1 MQNILNAKY
10 AYLNNVH
17 RNYVSEL
24 NARMEKFE
32 NDAQEIIKFK
42 TKLGHIEEKY
52 NALQSEI
59 SQKDDVIK
67 QLNQQ
72 MVEFGHTK
80 NELEKTKTELENT
93 LSQKAT

>member
-1 MQNILNAKY
+1 M
-10 AYLNNVH
+10 H

-32 NDAQEIIKFK
+32 NDAQEITKFK

-67 QLNQQ
+67 QLN
-72 MVEFGHTK
+72 
-80 NELEKTKTELENT
+80 
-93 LSQKAT
+93 